1 MECKDYPEVYRFY
14 HSIVESVTAD
24 AGSILKTDC
33 FNEAQGD
40 PMIHGSLVHR
50 TRLLEIDPET
60 IKKAEARYPELI
72 IDAGDIRALPY
83 GDERFDLV
91 LDLSTIDHVPG
102 TDYVKVL
109 AEYNRVLRPH
119 GIAVIVVWLHTN
131 ENGTEPKG
139 QVGQY
144 YFHRAAFEKAMSHR
158 FIVNHSRHR
167 FSQPG
172 CRELHYYGLEKI

>member
-1 MECKDYPEVYRFY
+1 MECNNYPEVYRFY
-14 HSIVESVTAD
+14 HSIVSAATLEALHV
-24 AGSILKTDC
+24 LKTDC

-40 PMIHGSLVHR
+40 PMIHDGLARR

-83 GDERFDLV
+83 GDESFDLV

-102 TDYVKVL
+102 NDYVKVL
-109 AEYNRVLRPH
+109 DEYNRVLLPH
-119 GIAVIVVWLHTN
+119 GIAVIVVWLHEREDGVETC
-131 ENGTEPKG
+131 G

-144 YFHRAAFEKAMSHR
+144 NFHRPAFERALSRH
-158 FIVNHSRHR
+158 FIVNHSKHL

-172 CRELHYYGLEKI
+172 HRRLQYYGLEKK